1 MQHCPI
7 CLESVTDEDVKCSQ
21 CVALYHAEC
30 KPVDQ
35 CATCRFVYDVKKR
48 NLNQIELINHY
59 NETLIAED
67 MEPDEEEE
75 EDEYDDDDDD
85 SSYADFYPIDTVRP
99 QYRRLTRSMVRRLL
113 MQGYD
118 YDYVFTVFPAQTLQ
132 VNLNQLFNLED

>member
-75 EDEYDDDDDD
+75 EDE
-85 SSYADFYPIDTVRP
+85 
-99 QYRRLTRSMVRRLL
+99 LVRRLL